1 MNVKSTAIFDA
12 ALTKWGFDS
21 QVLALAEESSEL
33 SAACSRFINHKTD
46 SCRLA
51 EEAADVEIMIA
62 QLRHNG
68 MSQMIDHEV
77 SRKMT
82 RLAQVVGIG
91 SQPVNPF
98 GPSVQGLLEEAG
110 EQLSLAETL
119 YLDPQTSNRYAAAR
133 TRMAVSLLMQ
143 AAQRMMREQQYLE
156 RRQTQTEE
164 VSHG

>member
-1 MNVKSTAIFDA
+1 MNVKNSAIFDA

-46 SCRLA
+46 SSRLA

-68 MSQMIDHEV
+68 MGQMIDHEV

-82 RLAQVVGIG
+82 RLAQTVGVDAK
-91 SQPVNPF
+91 PVNPF

-119 YLDPQTSNRYAAAR
+119 YLDPKTSNRYAAAR
-133 TRMAVSLLMQ
+133 ARMAVSLLMQ
-143 AAQRMMREQQYLE
+143 AAQRMMREQQYAE
-156 RRQTQTEE
+156 RQQME
-164 VSHG
+164 VKYDY